1 MERKMI
7 TKIPDDFPLFEDWPE
22 YKIQFMTDLASIIPE
37 TQEEPCEIVPT
48 LPPEIVDTK
57 IVVATSE
64 LYKHN
69 ESGRCYICNDVLSIE
84 YSVGLEEW
92 VYPNCELD
100 GKHVIHDI
108 CMEYK

>member
-37 TQEEPCEIVPT
+37 NQEESVEIVPI
-48 LPPEIVDTK
+48 LPKEIVETK

-64 LYKHN
+64 LYEHN

-84 YSVGLEEW
+84 YSVGPVSYTHLTLPTIYS
-92 VYPNCELD
+92 V
-100 GKHVIHDI
+100 
-108 CMEYK
+108 

>member
-1 MERKMI
+1 MCIR
-7 TKIPDDFPLFEDWPE
+7 DR
-22 YKIQFMTDLASIIPE
+22 ASIIPE
-37 TQEEPCEIVPT
+37 NQEDPVEIVPI
-48 LPPEIVDTK
+48 LPKEIVETK

-64 LYKHN
+64 LYEHN

-92 VYPNCELD
+92 VYPTCELD
-100 GKHVIHDI
+100 GKHVIHEI